1 MRQSL
6 TQEQNDFL
14 ENLVVKYSD
23 VLEKYGRLCV
33 RYHPVHYGLVEDA
46 VQETF
51 IAASKAITTLMTH
64 ENVLGWLKVTLHRR
78 ILHELRKP
86 SRTREQLYAEPDSS
100 QVVNSKW
107 VQQAFTAW
115 EQETTLQDVMAV
127 VDAILTPEERTVF
140 QLFFLNDYSTKETAQ
155 HTGSTHDAVR
165 GRIARIRKKLG

>member
-78 ILHELRKP
+78 MNSANRAGQENSYMPNQTVLRWSTANGYSRRLQLGSRKQRCKMLWRLSMQSLLRKN
-86 SRTREQLYAEPDSS
+86 EQCSNCS
-100 QVVNSKW
+100 FSM
-107 VQQAFTAW
+107 
-115 EQETTLQDVMAV
+115 TTL
-127 VDAILTPEERTVF
+127 
-140 QLFFLNDYSTKETAQ
+140 
-155 HTGSTHDAVR
+155 
-165 GRIARIRKKLG
+165 RKKQHSIQAAPMMLCAGELPELEKN

>member
-100 QVVNSKW
+100 QVVNSRRLQLGSRKQRCKMLW
-107 VQQAFTAW
+107 RLSMQSLLRKNGQCSNCSFSM
-115 EQETTLQDVMAV
+115 TTLQKKQHSIQAAPMMLCAGE
-127 VDAILTPEERTVF
+127 LPELEK
-140 QLFFLNDYSTKETAQ
+140 N
-155 HTGSTHDAVR
+155 
-165 GRIARIRKKLG
+165 

>member
-127 VDAILTPEERTVF
+127 SMQSLLRKNGQCSNCSFSMTTLQKKQHSIQAAPMMLCAGELPELEK
-140 QLFFLNDYSTKETAQ
+140 N
-155 HTGSTHDAVR
+155 
-165 GRIARIRKKLG
+165 